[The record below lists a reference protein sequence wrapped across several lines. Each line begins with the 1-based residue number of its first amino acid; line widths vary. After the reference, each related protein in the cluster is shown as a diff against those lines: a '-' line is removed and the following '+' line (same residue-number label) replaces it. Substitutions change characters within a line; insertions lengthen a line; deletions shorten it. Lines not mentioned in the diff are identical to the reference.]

1 MKVRSETEVTQS
13 CPTHSNLMDCSL
25 PNSSVH
31 GISQERILEWVD
43 IFFSR
48 GSSPPGME
56 PTSPTSAGSLLL
68 SHPGSFDFTVGTSGI
83 RNSVPKVV
91 CF

>member
-1 MKVRSETEVTQS
+1 
-13 CPTHSNLMDCSL
+13 MDCSL